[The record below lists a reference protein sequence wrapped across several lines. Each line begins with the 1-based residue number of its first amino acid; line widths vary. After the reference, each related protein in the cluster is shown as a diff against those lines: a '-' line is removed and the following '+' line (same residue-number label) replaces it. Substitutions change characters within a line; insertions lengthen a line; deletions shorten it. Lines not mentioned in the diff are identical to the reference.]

1 MRMTPPATDLAF
13 RQIQRLVNSLV
24 NPTQGR
30 RKKQDE
36 MGITEGI
43 QDALGKGEVDSSILS
58 GSTSGNANGSAAF
71 RRFQAQMKR
80 DRKSSEVR
88 K

>member
-1 MRMTPPATDLAF
+1 MNYKTLGAAAYF
-13 RQIQRLVNSLV
+13 
-24 NPTQGR
+24 
-30 RKKQDE
+30 
-36 MGITEGI
+36 
-43 QDALGKGEVDSSILS
+43 LGKGEVDSSILS